1 MIKNKNVL
9 ITGGLGFIGS
19 FFSKLLIEN
28 EYNLIIIDKK
38 NPKTH
43 TQKKILKKSIFFKSD
58 ISSEN
63 EILKIYKYLKINNIK
78 INYLIN
84 NAAIDSIPK
93 FSKKN
98 SHLPNKEDWN
108 KELDVGLTGSYLLIK
123 YFGEDMKKRKKGKI
137 VNIGSDLS
145 VIAPNQD
152 IYSDFD
158 NFLKPVTY
166 SVIKHGLLGM
176 TKYFASLYA
185 KENIQ
190 VNMLSPGP
198 VYNKQNKKFQKKL
211 ISLIPAKKIAN
222 KEDLSQTLLFLLNDK
237 NNYLTGQNIIID
249 GGRTII

>member
-19 FFSKLLIEN
+19 FFSKLLLKN
-28 EYNLIIIDKK
+28 KYKLVIIDKRPPRTK
-38 NPKTH
+38 D
-43 TQKKILKKSIFFKSD
+43 QKKIVKNSIFFKSD

-63 EILKIYKYLKINNIK
+63 EILKIYKYLKIKNIK

-84 NAAIDSIPK
+84 NATIDSIPK
-93 FSKKN
+93 LSIKS
-98 SHLPNKEDWN
+98 SHLPTKEIWN

-123 YFGEDMKKRKKGKI
+123 YFGEQMKKRKQGKI

-145 VIAPNQD
+145 VIAPNQE
-152 IYSDFD
+152 IYSDFN

-166 SVIKHGLLGM
+166 SVIKHGQLGM
-176 TKYFASLYA
+176 TKYFAALYA
-185 KENIQ
+185 KDNVQ
-190 VNMLSPGP
+190 VNMLSPGA
-198 VYNKQNKKFQKKL
+198 VDNKQKKNFKKKL

-222 KEDLSQTLLFLLNDK
+222 KKDLSEALIFLLNDK
-237 NNYLTGQNIIID
+237 NNYMTGQNIIID